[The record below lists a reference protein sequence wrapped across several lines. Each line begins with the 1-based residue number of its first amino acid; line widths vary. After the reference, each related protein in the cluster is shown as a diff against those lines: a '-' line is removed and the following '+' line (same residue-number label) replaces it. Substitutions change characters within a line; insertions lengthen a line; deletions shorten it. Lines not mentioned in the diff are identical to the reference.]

1 MVMKK
6 EEVGFT
12 SNYDEKKVIDISKS
26 GVIKKK
32 NEMKMTE
39 NKEESID
46 KQNK

>member
-1 MVMKK
+1 MKK

-32 NEMKMTE
+32 NELKSTE
-39 NKEESID
+39 NKEESLD
-46 KQNK
+46 KQDK